1 MSALSIA
8 HCLKCLRCIFMPVC
22 ASGLW
27 RLLCIGSLALVLTA
41 ARAPRVPLARLAPS
55 VFPQPVSPCGRVMGL
70 PVGCGVRRSAGGALS
85 RPFLIT
91 SRRGLVSKG
100 PIGPDGAWVPYLLAS
115 HSVRISVS
123 RRLRDVTSRDR
134 SRGRF
139 HRAGVSRAGSWA
151 LAPLRSPRLSKRA
164 GTKLD
169 DSRVLQQGPFGTLDR
184 TRSVLAQG
192 LGRRPKV

>member
-8 HCLKCLRCIFMPVC
+8 NCLKFGSRALAVHRIAC
-22 ASGLW
+22 AN
-27 RLLCIGSLALVLTA
+27 LTA
-41 ARAPRVPLARLAPS
+41 AQALRVPLALLALGFPSDGFAMWSCDGFTRRVWGSPLSWRRPLAP
-55 VFPQPVSPCGRVMGL
+55 L
-70 PVGCGVRRSAGGALS
+70 
-85 RPFLIT
+85 LIT
-91 SRRGLVSKG
+91 SRRGLMSKG

-151 LAPLRSPRLSKRA
+151 LAPLRLPRLSKRA

>member
-8 HCLKCLRCIFMPVC
+8 HGLKCIRCIFMPVC

-41 ARAPRVPLARLAPS
+41 ARAPRVPLALRALGFPSAGFAMWSCDGFTRRVWGSPLSWRRPLAP
-55 VFPQPVSPCGRVMGL
+55 L
-70 PVGCGVRRSAGGALS
+70 
-85 RPFLIT
+85 LIT
-91 SRRGLVSKG
+91 SRSGSVSKG

-151 LAPLRSPRLSKRA
+151 LAPLRLPRLSKRA

>member
-1 MSALSIA
+1 MYSGAGTPAPHGASSPKSAEQSLKDKFADPPANPLSA
-8 HCLKCLRCIFMPVC
+8 TSGVLLSSTAIFPN
-22 ASGLW
+22 SH
-27 RLLCIGSLALVLTA
+27 LLSFV
-41 ARAPRVPLARLAPS
+41 
-55 VFPQPVSPCGRVMGL
+55 
-70 PVGCGVRRSAGGALS
+70 
-85 RPFLIT
+85 
-91 SRRGLVSKG
+91 
-100 PIGPDGAWVPYLLAS
+100 PDGVWRVPYLLAS

-123 RRLRDVTSRDR
+123 RRLRDVSSRDR

-139 HRAGVSRAGSWA
+139 HRAGVSRVGSWA
-151 LAPLRSPRLSKRA
+151 LAPLRLPRLSKRA